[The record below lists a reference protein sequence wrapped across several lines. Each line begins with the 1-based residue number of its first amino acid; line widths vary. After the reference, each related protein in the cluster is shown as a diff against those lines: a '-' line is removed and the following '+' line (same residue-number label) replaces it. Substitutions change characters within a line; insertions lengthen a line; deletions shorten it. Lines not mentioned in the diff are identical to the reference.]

1 MDINLENMSEEQ
13 KALLNEFQNS
23 GLSADEFIK
32 KYFAAKGIKNP
43 DQVIAEIDSTL
54 SDIDYHYSEIKK
66 AKEKG
71 IDRKS
76 YLRGVCDS
84 VFANADAQ
92 KAGAALGI
100 VTKGIEG
107 KEQDSSSLEYDGFEA
122 ASLISDLDTAI
133 VNSTLEMLSEGDAKN
148 E

>member
-1 MDINLENMSEEQ
+1 MDIDFVKISEEQ
-13 KALLNEFQNS
+13 EALLSEFQNS

-32 KYFAAKGIKNP
+32 NYLTTKGIENP
-43 DQVIAEIDSTL
+43 EQVVTEIDSTL
-54 SDIDYHYSEIKK
+54 SNIDYHYAEIKK

-84 VFANADAQ
+84 VFADADTKNA
-92 KAGAALGI
+92 GMALGI

>member
-13 KALLNEFQNS
+13 EALLNEFQNS
-23 GLSADEFIK
+23 GLSADEFIQ
-32 KYFAAKGIKNP
+32 KYFTAKGIRNP
-43 DQVIAEIDSTL
+43 EQVVAEIDSTL
-54 SDIDYHYSEIKK
+54 SDIDHHYAEIKK

-76 YLRGVCDS
+76 YLRGICDS
-84 VFANADAQ
+84 VFAEADTQ
-92 KAGAALGI
+92 KAGIALGI

-107 KEQDSSSLEYDGFEA
+107 KEQNGNILEYEGFEA
-122 ASLISDLDTAI
+122 ASLISDLDNAI
-133 VNSTLEMLSEGDAKN
+133 INSTLEMLSGEDAKN